1 VKSTPPVS
9 HEASQTTSEWDI
21 ENLASRLHKVYQ
33 EELERQ
39 GKKSKYSDFYTELPE
54 DIKDLDRALAR
65 YINSF
70 IIPNRVNQTRAETA
84 REIKGKLENKLLIKC
99 ECEDGD
105 CNNCSKLLSILDEL
119 EDSNE

>member
-1 VKSTPPVS
+1 MKPVNQS
-9 HEASQTTSEWDI
+9 EASQTTSEWDI
-21 ENLASRLHKVYQ
+21 ENLASRLHQVYQ
-33 EELERQ
+33 EELKRQ

-84 REIKGKLENKLLIKC
+84 REIKEKWNQRLKEVKEELAETSHSPHYEGIFEDILE
-99 ECEDGD
+99 
-105 CNNCSKLLSILDEL
+105 EL
-119 EDSNE
+119 E